1 MHAGGKRQAKLVLR
15 LAATLNPS
23 ASTALHRLAMV
34 APLAMA
40 LALVAIA
47 AVIIKAAVRAMV
59 VAEAVPS
66 LWARTV
72 G

>member
-1 MHAGGKRQAKLVLR
+1 
-15 LAATLNPS
+15 
-23 ASTALHRLAMV
+23 MV